1 MGALQNADRL
11 NEESAPRV
19 DFVLGDFRES
29 PSWGSA
35 FPGAH
40 PGTLSPSSARVL
52 RHQWVSGMW
61 LQVEVEAALTR
72 RRASPAAWSEWRQLA
87 STLHW
92 LELSEASLPALC
104 AFNRPLR
111 LRAADAGNLF
121 VLDRAIT
128 VVPELQFV
136 TFDNEM
142 QAAAYTL
149 GLPCFV

>member
-1 MGALQNADRL
+1 MHLFLDTSAVIPLLLQEPHTSGALNAIAQADRL
-11 NEESAPRV
+11 FAWR
-19 DFVLGDFRES
+19 
-29 PSWGSA
+29 W
-35 FPGAH
+35 
-40 PGTLSPSSARVL
+40 
-52 RHQWVSGMW
+52 M
-61 LQVEVEAALTR
+61 QVEAEAALTR

-111 LRAADAGNLF
+111 LRAADAGHLF

-128 VVPELQFV
+128 VVPELHLA

-142 QAAAYTL
+142 QGAAYTL
-149 GLPCFV
+149 GLPRFV

>member
-1 MGALQNADRL
+1 MHLFLDTSAVIPLLCQGPHTSGALNAIAQADRL
-11 NEESAPRV
+11 FAWR
-19 DFVLGDFRES
+19 
-29 PSWGSA
+29 W
-35 FPGAH
+35 
-40 PGTLSPSSARVL
+40 
-52 RHQWVSGMW
+52 M
-61 LQVEVEAALTR
+61 QVEAEAALTR

-111 LRAADAGNLF
+111 LRAADAGHLF

-128 VVPELQFV
+128 VVPELHLV